1 MKKNFRI
8 YDGDAAR
15 VEKAVKRLN
24 KHAAKMGYSECRVVS
39 IGKPYETRRTI
50 LSKAD
55 GEVSESSYAVRVCN
69 VEVDMPEQFLNP
81 AVAEWSV
88 LGRVVSA
95 EGQVEIVAEEGK
107 MVVIGKAMEGFNWK
121 CQTCA
126 HPLKQAFVV
135 ENRTDGRILA
145 VGSECLKQYTG
156 ADGAAIVAAIEFIA
170 VLQYNEDDGEE
181 GSGRGGS
188 RGSYK
193 VIELEDFMAV
203 CVAVAARDG
212 GYAKRWNESDLGYGD
227 RAIENLDCTR
237 NNAIAQFIGD
247 LCPKADAPNESK
259 MVLRSRYNTTVH
271 PVVIPTDADKA
282 KAKELID
289 GWLKCSIPL
298 RGESPDEYVTQ
309 CKFLAERGWITEK
322 TAGVAASMV
331 KGAPAPKKDY
341 ANSKHVGTVGE
352 RKDFRD
358 LTVIMT
364 IEREGDYGITT
375 ILKFEDSDGNILT
388 WFASGGKSY
397 EKGGK
402 ISLKATVKAH
412 DEFKGVKQTVIT
424 RAKELV

>member
-1 MKKNFRI
+1 
-8 YDGDAAR
+8 
-15 VEKAVKRLN
+15 
-24 KHAAKMGYSECRVVS
+24 
-39 IGKPYETRRTI
+39 
-50 LSKAD
+50 
-55 GEVSESSYAVRVCN
+55 
-69 VEVDMPEQFLNP
+69 
-81 AVAEWSV
+81 VAEWSV

-107 MVVIGKAMEGFNWK
+107 MVVIGKAMEEFNWK
-121 CQTCA
+121 CQSCA
-126 HPLKQAFVV
+126 HSLKQAFVV
-135 ENRTDGRILA
+135 ESRKDGKILA

-170 VLQYNEDDGEE
+170 FLQYKEDDGEE
-181 GSGRGGS
+181 GNGGGGS
-188 RGSYK
+188 RDTYR

-212 GYAKRWNESDLGYGD
+212 GYVKRWEESDLGYGD
-227 RAIENLDCTR
+227 RAIENPDCTR

-247 LCPKADAPNESK
+247 LCPKAGVPNEK
-259 MVLRSRYNTTVH
+259 EMVLRSRYNTTVH
-271 PVVIPTDADKA
+271 PVVTPTDADKA
-282 KAKELID
+282 KAEALVKAWQEAPVPMKKNRYSDCQHNFEKDVCVIC
-289 GWLKCSIPL
+289 GQARCPNFVRGVCQSCPKCTNPNKPL
-298 RGESPDEYVTQ
+298 SEVPDEYVTQ

-331 KGAPAPKKDY
+331 KGAPLPKKDY

-352 RKDFRD
+352 RKDFND
-358 LTVIMT
+358 LTVIMAV
-364 IEREGDYGITT
+364 EREGDYGITT

-402 ISLKATVKAH
+402 VNLKATVKAH

-424 RAKELV
+424 RAKELI